1 MLRVEDLTE
10 NEKSWYDFITTTRMR
25 IRKTSAEALAQL
37 EEMRKINADTKKP
50 VNAELGKTIL
60 DTVGTFD

>member
-25 IRKTSAEALAQL
+25 IRKTSTEALAQL
-37 EEMRKINADTKKP
+37 EEMRKLNADTKKP
-50 VNAELGKTIL
+50 ANAELGKTIL